1 MFPFPAHPN
10 TLDEYSTHLYWGFC
24 AEDRARPDERNIYL
38 WKASPNVGHKS
49 SKQIKW
55 DARPN
60 VFHICEN
67 NKVESGRKVYVS
79 SPRTILPKVLSFNPP
94 QIKPSTDSS
103 SICEYAALTE
113 RVAKPLTAPR
123 GLARNTARRDE
134 QEFPPTVLLRAWGTF
149 RGTRTCHRT
158 APLGARA
165 RASPA
170 ASSGPKLRSQAGSFF
185 PGNSQSVPPPWIAA
199 WENLCITSLAMRKT
213 LGSLP
218 PLVSVT
224 ESLSKRL
231 LEELVKPRES
241 AHLS

>member
-113 RVAKPLTAPR
+113 RVAKPLTAPC

-134 QEFPPTVLLRAWGTF
+134 QEFPPTVLLRAWARSEGCGRATARHRWE
-149 RGTRTCHRT
+149 RGL
-158 APLGARA
+158 APHLPLPVDPSSGARL
-165 RASPA
+165 A
-170 ASSGPKLRSQAGSFF
+170 ASSQETR
-185 PGNSQSVPPPWIAA
+185 
-199 WENLCITSLAMRKT
+199 NLYPHRELLHGRISASL
-213 LGSLP
+213 L
-218 PLVSVT
+218 
-224 ESLSKRL
+224 
-231 LEELVKPRES
+231 
-241 AHLS
+241 